1 MSVSEF
7 RVSGMTCAH
16 CEMSVREEVGRVPG
30 VDAVEVSAAAGR
42 LVVTGTDAG
51 AVVDD
56 RLVLAAVEE
65 AGYSAERVS

>member
-1 MSVSEF
+1 
-7 RVSGMTCAH
+7 
-16 CEMSVREEVGRVPG
+16 
-30 VDAVEVSAAAGR
+30 VSAAAGR